1 MLFWSLGIIFVFLV
15 AQFAMGLGMGR
26 IKEYIGDVC
35 MRWLLAYGFFLI
47 FYYSFCV
54 LSGTTE
60 ADFDPSGH
68 FACSLVA
75 QANHASYY
83 IFIAKKERHRGSI
96 IEKVAY
102 ASFIFHQLHACY
114 ALFFAGMIFHTAI
127 EGVVGWFFGLLIVGL
142 TYETDLVTEALKTLL
157 MLPFTKFNH

>member
-1 MLFWSLGIIFVFLV
+1 MDAQKFRGRYVCGTITVVLAFAILCRTAYIFLNEAEFKDYPGKKRLDWRFPFTQIRLINNAMLFWSLGIIFVFLV

-83 IFIAKKERHRGSI
+83 LFIAK
-96 IEKVAY
+96 
-102 ASFIFHQLHACY
+102 
-114 ALFFAGMIFHTAI
+114 
-127 EGVVGWFFGLLIVGL
+127 
-142 TYETDLVTEALKTLL
+142 
-157 MLPFTKFNH
+157 